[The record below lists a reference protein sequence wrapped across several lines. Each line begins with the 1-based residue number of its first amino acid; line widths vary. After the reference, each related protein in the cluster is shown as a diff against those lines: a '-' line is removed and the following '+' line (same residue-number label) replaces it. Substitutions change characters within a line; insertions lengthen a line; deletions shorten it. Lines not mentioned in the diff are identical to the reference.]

1 MAIAG
6 GACSAY
12 RVRYDAA
19 QRWLH
24 VRSTT
29 ALRSECPSVEEAVR
43 RLRQGEQVTVAGS
56 DMAELRRRMHTEE
69 RQCEG

>member
-1 MAIAG
+1 MAVAG

-12 RVRYDAA
+12 WVRWDAR
-19 QRWLH
+19 QHWLH

-29 ALRSECPSVEEAVR
+29 ALRSECPAVEEAIE

-56 DMAELRRRMHTEE
+56 DMAAVRRAMHPAEH
-69 RQCEG
+69 GG

>member
-12 RVRYDAA
+12 WVRYDADR
-19 QRWLH
+19 RWLH

-29 ALRSECPSVEEAVR
+29 ALRSECPTVEEAIE
-43 RLRQGEQVTVAGS
+43 RLHQGEQVTVAGS
-56 DMAELRRRMHTEE
+56 DMAELRRRMHPDE
-69 RQCEG
+69 QAD